1 MSLIR
6 VISEKPGILTKILSL
21 NNVQHVQ
28 FVPHV
33 QYLGTLWHGFLG
45 TQEVFGHRRAATGGL
60 GWGTLDEEDKAR
72 SL

>member
-6 VISEKPGILTKILSL
+6 VISEEPRILTNNLSL

-33 QYLGTLWHGFLG
+33 QYLGTLWHRFLG
-45 TQEVFGHRRAATGGL
+45 TQVF
-60 GWGTLDEEDKAR
+60 
-72 SL
+72 